1 MAAKIK
7 RIQTEFKTLNAEGG
21 ADYSAILPNEDN
33 PFNWIVTISGPPDS
47 AYEGIRYK
55 MEVTFPDQ
63 YPFKPPTIKF
73 ITPVYH
79 ANIMLTTGEI
89 CLDILKDNWSPV
101 LTLPKVVISLRLLL
115 AAPNVSSALNHD
127 AGILFEKDPSALR
140 AKVLEMAAA
149 YPV

>member
-7 RIQTEFKTLNAEGG
+7 RIQTEFKILNEEGST
-21 ADYSAILPNEDN
+21 DYSAVFASEDN
-33 PFNWIVTISGPPDS
+33 PFNWIVTIAGPPDS
-47 AYEGIRYK
+47 VYEGIRYK
-55 MEVTFPDQ
+55 LEVTFGDQ

-73 ITPVYH
+73 LTPIYH
-79 ANIMLTTGEI
+79 ANVMLTTGEI

-101 LTLPKVVISLRLLL
+101 LTIPKVVISLRLLM

-127 AGILFEKDPSALR
+127 AGILFEKDPIALK
-140 AKVLEMAAA
+140 AKVQEMAAK